1 MEVFNRT
8 MEFDNWE
15 NSLNKLR
22 LPALVTLANNSTF
35 SCEFNQLRINAE
47 AIQYDTHKVLRF
59 SQLSK
64 PWIHLRP
71 TVNALTT
78 THQSVQTVWIRRA
91 LQSFQHIDCE
101 SCRRRILSS
110 GQLLFN
116 HGCSAATE
124 RKPNILIN
132 SSTFADT
139 MYGEVWRHHGEC
151 WHFIAKYKFHGPAST
166 TRAFLPIKFS
176 G

>member
-1 MEVFNRT
+1 MEVFNHT
-8 MEFDNWE
+8 IEFDNWE
-15 NSLNKLR
+15 SSLNKLR
-22 LPALVTLANNSTF
+22 LPALVTVANNIFVRVQSITNK
-35 SCEFNQLRINAE
+35 CVGYPVR
-47 AIQYDTHKVLRF
+47 H
-59 SQLSK
+59 SQSSPFLAVVKAVNSS
-64 PWIHLRP
+64 HP

-91 LQSFQHIDCE
+91 LQSFQHVDCE

-151 WHFIAKYKFHGPAST
+151 WHFIAKYKFNGPAST
-166 TRAFLPIKFS
+166 SRAFLPIKFS